1 MSFDESP
8 RLIIKKKKFS
18 DNLVPE
24 SIKSPENDT
33 KFTRYDSNTA
43 SNKYNTNSDFKLIQD
58 ENNIMALG
66 ELP

>member
-8 RLIIKKKKFS
+8 RPKNKKKSFS
-18 DNLVPE
+18 DQMPE

-58 ENNIMALG
+58 VQDE
-66 ELP
+66 

>member
-1 MSFDESP
+1 M
-8 RLIIKKKKFS
+8 
-18 DNLVPE
+18 PE

-58 ENNIMALG
+58 EHIEDNMMAFA
-66 ELP
+66 ESP

>member
-8 RLIIKKKKFS
+8 RPITKNKNFS

-33 KFTRYDSNTA
+33 KFTRYDSNTV

-58 ENNIMALG
+58 VQE
-66 ELP
+66 E